1 MQRINFTETTLTTL
15 KRNARCSFA
24 NAVYK
29 LTMKAQQGLKCDDL
43 FKKSVLMNEVNKLL
57 CKYKLDSCIV
67 TKPELT
73 AFGPSIYFPLG
84 GDDTTEYSFYLN
96 GDLISG
102 TYTNEDIVNYF
113 LNLGYG
119 SIGQVPLINPSFLE
133 YPSGWEAGDYN
144 VSTQNLYTTNPS
156 LYQTIIDGE
165 EGPIPSSFFNPLYS
179 NEVANAIGIIGSIQ
193 NEYIIIQNSNEA
205 TSEVVWG
212 EIIVI
217 PENCVEYTEEE
228 LNCIT
233 PQDLQLLFEFTHKYK
248 ETLAKS
254 TKRITSPSTSSSSP
268 SPSDC
273 CNWGSI
279 GGSIGN
285 QSDLI
290 TYLANIQKNYI
301 SIDNEGTE
309 ITNDVKS
316 INFTGSGVNA
326 TYSGSGNVTVNI
338 PGGGGGGGFECADL
352 EGCNISLLTNDAGYL
367 TDISATNGL
376 TEDPA
381 NNFKLG
387 GTLIEDTTI
396 TQDGYLMRFEGSAA
410 VKADFL
416 VTIDKVGGQG
426 SGLYINSDRAGAI
439 INSVSTGLGI
449 VASSGSPIAASGN
462 LGSSLT
468 CVNNLSNSQVGILN
482 LYKSINTPSAVNSG
496 VFISMSPGADSGNSA
511 IQPSDIS
518 CLIVNATQP
527 NVQSKL
533 VLKPQGTSTGL
544 YGSALEAY
552 GSGKLQL
559 PAYGKKPS
567 NFPGTPNYLLGVDGN
582 GDVIEITSNTFTF
595 KQVISPS
602 DIKNGTAVNLISSPG
617 AGKAICITEAS
628 IQLTGTT
635 AYAGTT
641 GVFAI
646 YNSISGTASKTMFN
660 SGANTFFQT
669 TIGSTT
675 DLFKLIDTSTN
686 AGILRANMVANEGVD
701 AKVFWTIGPVSTGN
715 VGVTVYGSYRIID
728 L

>member
-57 CKYKLDSCIV
+57 CKYKLDECISFH
-67 TKPELT
+67 PFQEGGISSWY
-73 AFGPSIYFPLG
+73 FGIG
-84 GDDTTEYSFYLN
+84 SFT
-96 GDLISG
+96 G
-102 TYTNEDIVNYF
+102 TITY
-113 LNLGYG
+113 NL
-119 SIGQVPLINPSFLE
+119 
-133 YPSGWEAGDYN
+133 
-144 VSTQNLYTTNPS
+144 
-156 LYQTIIDGE
+156 IIDGVE
-165 EGPIPSSFFNPLYS
+165 TFIGSGSSVENIVIDINNNTEGTGVTAELGEGGYFRIYS
-179 NEVANAIGIIGSIQ
+179 PAGCFIKADLTGIIDPEGAIP
-193 NEYIIIQNSNEA
+193 A
-205 TSEVVWG
+205 TQVTFLAGKCPQVET
-212 EIIVI
+212 
-217 PENCVEYTEEE
+217 CVDYTEEE

-410 VKADFL
+410 TKADFL

-462 LGSSLT
+462 IGSTLT
-468 CVNNLSNSQVGILN
+468 CVNNLFNSQVCILN
-482 LYKSINTPSAVNSG
+482 LYKSINITSDVNSG
-496 VFISMSPGADSGNSA
+496 VFISMCPGADSGNSA

-602 DIKNGTAVNLISSPG
+602 DIKNGIAVNLISSPG

-660 SGANTFFQT
+660 SGANAFFQT
-669 TIGSTT
+669 NTGSTT
-675 DLFKLIDTSTN
+675 GLYKLIDTNTN
-686 AGILRANMVANEGVD
+686 AGSLSLNINANEGVD
-701 AKVFWTIGPVSTGN
+701 AKVFWTIGPISTGN

>member
-15 KRNARCSFA
+15 TRNARCSFA

-57 CKYKLDSCIV
+57 CKYKLDECISFHPYQEAGIS
-67 TKPELT
+67 TW
-73 AFGPSIYFPLG
+73 AFGVGDISPYIWEIYLTINDVVTLIG
-84 GDDTTEYSFYLN
+84 EGTDLAEIAIDINANTETTGVSAELSEDGDYMTVYSPPGCFVK
-96 GDLISG
+96 GDLIKTSDRPG
-102 TYTNEDIVNYF
+102 ALPQSLITF
-113 LNLGYG
+113 LAGKCP
-119 SIGQVPLINPSFLE
+119 QVE
-133 YPSGWEAGDYN
+133 
-144 VSTQNLYTTNPS
+144 T
-156 LYQTIIDGE
+156 
-165 EGPIPSSFFNPLYS
+165 
-179 NEVANAIGIIGSIQ
+179 
-193 NEYIIIQNSNEA
+193 
-205 TSEVVWG
+205 
-212 EIIVI
+212 
-217 PENCVEYTEEE
+217 CVDYTEEE
-228 LNCIT
+228 LNCIA
-233 PQDLQLLFEFTHKYK
+233 PQDLQLIFEFTHRYK

-254 TKRITSPSTSSSSP
+254 TKRVTSPSTSSSS
-268 SPSDC
+268 SSASDC

-285 QSDLI
+285 QSDLVA
-290 TYLANIQKNYI
+290 YLNTIEKNLI
-301 SIDNEGTE
+301 SVYDETTE
-309 ITNDVKS
+309 ITGDLKS
-316 INFTGSGVNA
+316 LKFLGAGVTATNSG
-326 TYSGSGNVTVNI
+326 GNVSVTI

-396 TQDGYLMRFEGSAA
+396 SQGGYLMRFEGSAA
-410 VKADFL
+410 AKLDYL
-416 VTIDKVGGQG
+416 VTIDKIGGTG
-426 SGLYINSDRAGAI
+426 SGLFVNSDKLGVLI
-439 INSVSTGLGI
+439 DSVGTGLNI
-449 VASSGSPIAASGN
+449 TSDSSPLAGN
-462 LGSSLT
+462 GTLGSTLT
-468 CVNNLSNSQVGILN
+468 CTNNLSNSQVSILN
-482 LYKSINTPSAVNSG
+482 LYKSINTTSAVNSG
-496 VFISMSPGADSGNSA
+496 VFISMFPGADSGSSS
-511 IQPSDIS
+511 IQSSDIS
-518 CLIVNATQP
+518 CLVVNATQP

-544 YGSALEAY
+544 YGSALETY

-595 KQVISPS
+595 KQVISSS
-602 DIKNGTAVNLISSPG
+602 DIKNGTAVNLITAPG

-635 AYAGTT
+635 AYAGAT

-646 YNSISGTASKTMFN
+646 YNSTSGTLLKSMFN
-660 SGANTFFQT
+660 SGTNTFFQT
-669 TIGSTT
+669 NTGSTT
-675 DLFKLIDTSTN
+675 ELYKLIDTSTN
-686 AGILRANMVANEGVD
+686 AGNLSKNMVVNEGVD
-701 AKVFWTIGPVSTGN
+701 AKVFWTIGPMSSGN

>member
-57 CKYKLDSCIV
+57 CKYKLDTCVSFHPYLEGG
-67 TKPELT
+67 TSSWY
-73 AFGPSIYFPLG
+73 FGIG
-84 GDDTTEYSFYLN
+84 SFT
-96 GDLISG
+96 G
-102 TYTNEDIVNYF
+102 TITY
-113 LNLGYG
+113 NL
-119 SIGQVPLINPSFLE
+119 
-133 YPSGWEAGDYN
+133 
-144 VSTQNLYTTNPS
+144 
-156 LYQTIIDGE
+156 IIDGVE
-165 EGPIPSSFFNPLYS
+165 TF
-179 NEVANAIGIIGSIQ
+179 IGSGSSVE
-193 NEYIIIQNSNEA
+193 N
-205 TSEVVWG
+205 
-212 EIIVI
+212 IVI
-217 PENCVEYTEEE
+217 DINNNTEGTGVTAVLGEGGYFTIYSPAGCFIKADLTGSKDPEGAIPATQVTFLAGKCPQVETCVDYTEEE

-326 TYSGSGNVTVNI
+326 TYSGSGNVTVDI

-410 VKADFL
+410 AKLDFL
-416 VTIDKVGGQG
+416 VTIDKVGGLG
-426 SGLYINSDRAGAI
+426 SGLYINSDRLGAVINSAGAGLSI
-439 INSVSTGLGI
+439 TSV
-449 VASSGSPIAASGN
+449 GSPIAASGN
-462 LGSSLT
+462 FASTLT
-468 CVNNLSNSQVGILN
+468 HVNNLSNSQVGILN
-482 LYKSINTPSAVNSG
+482 LYKSINIASAVNSG
-496 VFISMSPGADSGNSA
+496 VFISMFPGTDSGNSN
-511 IQPSDIS
+511 IQSSDIS

-559 PAYGKKPS
+559 PAYGQTPA
-567 NFPGTPNYLLGVDGN
+567 NFSGTPVWSLGVDASGN
-582 GDVIEITSNTFTF
+582 VVEFVGGGGGGLATAD
-595 KQVISPS
+595 
-602 DIKNGTAVNLISSPG
+602 NGLTAN
-617 AGKAICITEAS
+617 
-628 IQLTGTT
+628 
-635 AYAGTT
+635 
-641 GVFAI
+641 
-646 YNSISGTASKTMFN
+646 
-660 SGANTFFQT
+660 
-669 TIGSTT
+669 
-675 DLFKLIDTSTN
+675 TSTN
-686 AGILRANMVANEGVD
+686 VRLGGTLLANTTILNNGFDFVVSRSTTGGDAIKGVGTSGVGVRGQSTSQAGVVGSSSSNAGVSGVSTTGLALSGLVSSTTNNDIKPILRLINSNSSASDGIGAAIDFFAGTSSSSQ
-701 AKVFWTIGPVSTGN
+701 VFAGQLEFWWSE
-715 VGVTVYGSYRIID
+715 VTNATRKSNFVVKTVQF

>member
-57 CKYKLDSCIV
+57 CKYKLDECIV
-67 TKPELT
+67 FQPQID
-73 AFGPSIYFPLG
+73 AYSVSIYFPLET
-84 GDDTTEYSFYLN
+84 DDTTEYSFYKN
-96 GDLISG
+96 GVLVSSS
-102 TYTNEDIVNYF
+102 YTNEDIVNYF
-113 LNLGYG
+113 LNLGFG
-119 SIGQVPLINPSFLE
+119 SIGQVPFINPNFIDT
-133 YPSGWEAGDYN
+133 PTGWEAGDYN
-144 VSTQNLYTTNPS
+144 VNTQNLYTTNTN
-156 LYQTIIDGE
+156 LYYPLSDTYST
-165 EGPIPSSFFNPLYS
+165 PIAPEFFNPLDS
-179 NEVANAIGIIGSIQ
+179 EIVANAYAIGGNTEDEYSIFQNSTEAEGSIFFFKF
-193 NEYIIIQNSNEA
+193 
-205 TSEVVWG
+205 
-212 EIIVI
+212 IIV
-217 PENCVEYTEEE
+217 EETCVEYTEEE

-326 TYSGSGNVTVNI
+326 TYSGSGNVTVDI

-396 TQDGYLMRFEGSAA
+396 SQDGYLMRFEGSAA
-410 VKADFL
+410 AKLDFL

-426 SGLYINSDRAGAI
+426 SAL
-439 INSVSTGLGI
+439 
-449 VASSGSPIAASGN
+449 
-462 LGSSLT
+462 
-468 CVNNLSNSQVGILN
+468 
-482 LYKSINTPSAVNSG
+482 AVNSDALGIRINSISAGISIQNSSSPISGRGSLGSGLSYVDNNPNTQVTILGLYKEITTTSSPNSG
-496 VFISMSPGADSGNSA
+496 VLIAMSPGSNGGNSA
-511 IQPSDIS
+511 IGSSFIG
-518 CLIVNATQP
+518 CLVVNATAP
-527 NVQSKL
+527 NIESKL
-533 VLKPQGTSTGL
+533 VLQPQGTSTGL
-544 YGSALEAY
+544 YGPALETY
-552 GSGKLQL
+552 GSGKLKL

-635 AYAGTT
+635 AYAGAT

-646 YNSISGTASKTMFN
+646 YNSTSGTLLKSMFN
-660 SGANTFFQT
+660 SGTNTFFQT
-669 TIGSTT
+669 NTGSTT
-675 DLFKLIDTSTN
+675 ALYKLIDTSTN
-686 AGILRANMVANEGVD
+686 AGSLSLNINANEGVD
-701 AKVFWTIGPVSTGN
+701 AKVFWTVGPVSTGN

>member
-57 CKYKLDSCIV
+57 CKYKLDECISFH
-67 TKPELT
+67 PFQEGGISSWY
-73 AFGPSIYFPLG
+73 FGIG
-84 GDDTTEYSFYLN
+84 SFT
-96 GDLISG
+96 G
-102 TYTNEDIVNYF
+102 TITY
-113 LNLGYG
+113 NL
-119 SIGQVPLINPSFLE
+119 
-133 YPSGWEAGDYN
+133 
-144 VSTQNLYTTNPS
+144 
-156 LYQTIIDGE
+156 IIDGVE
-165 EGPIPSSFFNPLYS
+165 TFIGSGSSVENIVIDINNNTEGTGVTAELGEGGYFRIYS
-179 NEVANAIGIIGSIQ
+179 PAGCFIKADLTGIIDPEGAIP
-193 NEYIIIQNSNEA
+193 A
-205 TSEVVWG
+205 TQVTFLAGKCPQVET
-212 EIIVI
+212 
-217 PENCVEYTEEE
+217 CVDYTEEE

-326 TYSGSGNVTVNI
+326 TYSGSGNVTVDI

-396 TQDGYLMRFEGSAA
+396 SQDGYLMRFEGNVAA
-410 VKADFL
+410 KLDFL
-416 VTIDKVGGQG
+416 VTIDKVGGLG
-426 SGLYINSDRAGAI
+426 SGLYINSDQTGVVIDSADTGVSITSLNAPIIAI
-439 INSVSTGLGI
+439 GTG
-449 VASSGSPIAASGN
+449 
-462 LGSSLT
+462 GSSLI
-468 CVNNLSNSQVGILN
+468 CINNIANSQVNLLN
-482 LYKSINTPSAVNSG
+482 LYKSTATISAVNSG
-496 VFISMSPGADSGNSA
+496 VYLSMHPGADSGATA

-518 CLIVNATQP
+518 CLVVNATQP

-559 PAYGKKPS
+559 PAYGKNPS

-602 DIKNGTAVNLISSPG
+602 NIKNGTAVNLISSPG

-635 AYAGTT
+635 AYAGAT

-646 YNSISGTASKTMFN
+646 YNSTSGTLLKSMFN
-660 SGANTFFQT
+660 SGTNTFFQT
-669 TIGSTT
+669 NTGSTT
-675 DLFKLIDTSTN
+675 GLYKLIDTNTN
-686 AGILRANMVANEGVD
+686 AGSLSLNINANEGVD
-701 AKVFWTIGPVSTGN
+701 AKVFWTVGPVSTGN

>member
-57 CKYKLDSCIV
+57 CKYKLDECISFH
-67 TKPELT
+67 PFQEGGISSWY
-73 AFGPSIYFPLG
+73 FGIG
-84 GDDTTEYSFYLN
+84 SFT
-96 GDLISG
+96 G
-102 TYTNEDIVNYF
+102 TITY
-113 LNLGYG
+113 NL
-119 SIGQVPLINPSFLE
+119 
-133 YPSGWEAGDYN
+133 
-144 VSTQNLYTTNPS
+144 
-156 LYQTIIDGE
+156 IIDGVE
-165 EGPIPSSFFNPLYS
+165 TFIGSGSSVENIVIDINNNTEGTGVTAELGEGGYFRIYS
-179 NEVANAIGIIGSIQ
+179 PAGCFIKADLTGIIDPEGAIP
-193 NEYIIIQNSNEA
+193 A
-205 TSEVVWG
+205 TQVTFLAGKCPQVET
-212 EIIVI
+212 
-217 PENCVEYTEEE
+217 CVDYTEEE

-326 TYSGSGNVTVNI
+326 TYSGSGNVTVDI

-396 TQDGYLMRFEGSAA
+396 TQDGYLMRFEGNVAA
-410 VKADFL
+410 KLDFL
-416 VTIDKVGGQG
+416 VTIDKVGGLG
-426 SGLYINSDRAGAI
+426 SGLYINSDQTGVVIDSADTGVSITSLNAPIIAI
-439 INSVSTGLGI
+439 GTG
-449 VASSGSPIAASGN
+449 
-462 LGSSLT
+462 GSSLI
-468 CVNNLSNSQVGILN
+468 CINNIANSQVNLLN
-482 LYKSINTPSAVNSG
+482 LYKSTATISAV
-496 VFISMSPGADSGNSA
+496 
-511 IQPSDIS
+511 
-518 CLIVNATQP
+518 
-527 NVQSKL
+527 KL
-533 VLKPQGTSTGL
+533 P
-544 YGSALEAY
+544 
-552 GSGKLQL
+552 
-559 PAYGKKPS
+559 
-567 NFPGTPNYLLGVDGN
+567 
-582 GDVIEITSNTFTF
+582 
-595 KQVISPS
+595 
-602 DIKNGTAVNLISSPG
+602 
-617 AGKAICITEAS
+617 KA
-628 IQLTGTT
+628 
-635 AYAGTT
+635 
-641 GVFAI
+641 
-646 YNSISGTASKTMFN
+646 
-660 SGANTFFQT
+660 
-669 TIGSTT
+669 
-675 DLFKLIDTSTN
+675 
-686 AGILRANMVANEGVD
+686 
-701 AKVFWTIGPVSTGN
+701 
-715 VGVTVYGSYRIID
+715 
-728 L
+728 